1 MGLLKVLDFKDVFW
15 TGQGYIV
22 GAGIYSLLNITIKYG
37 GNYTW
42 LSFIIGGFICMMTGL
57 SYADLSSQYSSSS
70 AEYEYITE
78 SISKKMKHVVG
89 FSLIILGLFTL
100 ATLMLAFTNYI
111 SKLSPN
117 MSQQWILLVLIIV
130 TSIVNSIGVK
140 TTTNTNMVIAM
151 TESTTLVLLILLS
164 LYNYKSWKPNQIT
177 GGFDLSKINHG
188 AFITIFTF
196 MGFEAITR
204 LSEETKD
211 SKKTIPLAIVSA
223 LALSI
228 VLYILV
234 SISVNSILGTN
245 NASKSITAL
254 ADTFNKLLG
263 KNSYYIVNVIGL
275 FSIYNTV
282 MLTHLFTSRQLYGI
296 SKDILPK
303 NISDIFRN
311 VNEKTKTPIYS
322 IIFVGICGLLICQI
336 KNVEKTTVFSNIIQF
351 VLFSLINIAAI
362 LLRQDSK
369 NKFFINYPDKLN
381 KMPPHALIGLVASLY
396 MLFNQF
402 KFNYLNAAN

>member
-1 MGLLKVLDFKDVFW
+1 MGLLKVLDFNDVFW

-22 GAGIYSLLNITIKYG
+22 GAGIYSLLNLTTKYG

-78 SISKKMKHVVG
+78 SISKKMKYIVG
-89 FSLIILGLFTL
+89 FVLIILGLFTL

-117 MSQQWILLVLIIV
+117 MSQQWILLALTV
-130 TSIVNSIGVK
+130 TSIINSIGVK
-140 TTTNTNMVIAM
+140 TTTNTNMVIAI
-151 TESTTLVLLILLS
+151 TESMTLVILILLS

-177 GGFDLSKINHG
+177 GVFDLSKINHG

-211 SKKTIPLAIVSA
+211 SKKTIPLAIVA
-223 LALSI
+223 AAFI
-228 VLYILV
+228 TVLYTFV
-234 SISVNSILGTN
+234 SMSVNSILGTN
-245 NASKSITAL
+245 NAKSITAL

-303 NISDIFRN
+303 KISDIFRN
-311 VNEKTKTPIYS
+311 VNDKTKTPIYS

-336 KNVEKTTVFSNIIQF
+336 KNIEKTTYFLILYNLCYF
-351 VLFSLINIAAI
+351 HSLI
-362 LLRQDSK
+362 LRQ
-369 NKFFINYPDKLN
+369 LC
-381 KMPPHALIGLVASLY
+381 
-396 MLFNQF
+396 
-402 KFNYLNAAN
+402 